1 MVAEPNNACHL
12 PSPLMCNMHFP
23 NISYVVDQ
31 KSLAHGSHTQK
42 WNPKTES
49 AKFWLEKH
57 VFWSVFSWKSQE
69 KIVKTQPQKQKSLP
83 LGGSNILLWQSTK
96 QVD

>member
-1 MVAEPNNACHL
+1 
-12 PSPLMCNMHFP
+12 
-23 NISYVVDQ
+23 
-31 KSLAHGSHTQK
+31 
-42 WNPKTES
+42 
-49 AKFWLEKH
+49 LEKH